1 MRALVRKWVW
11 WSYGA
16 LWGISAL
23 AVFLF
28 MPRGEDGILIV
39 LKLVG
44 VLGVI
49 LATLFMLIAQVI
61 PKEWYQESD
70 DRQ

>member
-16 LWGISAL
+16 LWGIAAL

-28 MPRGEDGILIV
+28 MPRGEDGILSV

-61 PKEWYQESD
+61 PKQWYQESD